1 MFMEK
6 ILLVY
11 YSKSGNTKKMAH
23 AILEGLRMKKSADI
37 DCIPVGMI
45 HPKHVQEYSK
55 VVMGCPASGTEQL
68 EQEDFEP
75 FYDACK
81 SYISGKPVA
90 LFGSYGLGVGHWMKR
105 WEERARK
112 DGAIVFEEGF
122 ICMNTPETEMLDEL
136 VRFGKRFADFKL

>member
-1 MFMEK
+1 MEK

-11 YSKSGNTKKMAH
+11 YSKSGNTKMMAH
-23 AILEGLRMKKSADI
+23 AILEGLEMKKSTDI
-37 DCIPVGMI
+37 DCVQVGMI
-45 HPKHVQEYSK
+45 HPKHVQEYAK
-55 VVMGCPASGTEQL
+55 IVMGCPASQTEQL

-81 SYISGKPVA
+81 EFIKGKPVA
-90 LFGSYGLGVGHWMKR
+90 LFGSYGLGVGHWMKK

-122 ICMNTPETEMLDEL
+122 ICMNTPEGEILDEL
-136 VRFGKRFADFKL
+136 VCFGKRFAEYKP